1 MCDKSRNTWLCVHWQ
16 WNTLEWCQLNA
27 RQASP
32 VVHLVTPLS
41 CVSLS
46 MNTQPSV
53 PAIYPCT
60 CFCPSNDGVQFQHTI
75 VQHKWSNPCANGKLN
90 PRTEGTSDHHYRIAF
105 LFAVII
111 VIMHH
116 HFQTEQY
123 HNGNSGLFVN
133 SIPATDCLLIPNV
146 NLDQAPSAI
155 HSCQFKFSTDLSP
168 NFAYLPVRTI
178 NWFDEVKFT
187 SCVQSNFIVTHH
199 WRRILLIH
207 FVISWNSYLHLNSKY
222 HCKFRI

>member
-1 MCDKSRNTWLCVHWQ
+1 MILKQSP
-16 WNTLEWCQLNA
+16 NA
-27 RQASP
+27 TFR
-32 VVHLVTPLS
+32 
-41 CVSLS
+41 
-46 MNTQPSV
+46 
-53 PAIYPCT
+53 YPCT
-60 CFCPSNDGVQFQHTI
+60 CLCPSNDGVQFQHTI

-133 SIPATDCLLIPNV
+133 SIPATDCLLTPNV

-168 NFAYLPVRTI
+168 NFAYLPVRTT

-187 SCVQSNFIVTHH
+187 SFTSQQQISLHVSYIKRQSQDTYFITMDSQSMQLSCQLIREDFWYVTLSLVGCDLTHMI
-199 WRRILLIH
+199 WARVTYTDGI
-207 FVISWNSYLHLNSKY
+207 
-222 HCKFRI
+222 